1 MASTAASVAE
11 TVALVDEQLRAAGT
25 EQRATKEA
33 AYLKSSL
40 RHYGVTVP
48 EIRAVVRP
56 IAKQVT
62 DHDQLVQLVIMLWD
76 EPRDEPVHE
85 RRFAAAVLLWQRLDL
100 LSVADLHLIER
111 LVRESETWALVD
123 TLVPHPVG
131 SVVETDPDG
140 ARPTLDRWAADDNFW
155 LRRAALLAYLVAL
168 REGRGDWEQFAAYAD
183 AMLTDSE
190 FFVRK
195 AMGWV
200 CRDTAR
206 KRPELVRDWVAP
218 RTDRIS
224 GVAIREAVKNLDPV
238 DQERLLAAYRR
249 GEPVA

>member
-1 MASTAASVAE
+1 MPSSAAAAAE

-48 EIRAVVRP
+48 QIRAVVLP
-56 IAKQVT
+56 VAKAIT
-62 DHDQLVQLVIMLWD
+62 DHDELIQLVTALWD

-85 RRFAAAVLLWQRLDL
+85 RRFASAVLLVQRLDL
-100 LSVADLHLIER
+100 LSVADLNLIER

-131 SVVETDPDG
+131 AIVAADPDG

-155 LRRAALLAYLVAL
+155 LRRAVLLAYLVAL
-168 REGRGDWEQFAAYAD
+168 REGRGDWDQFTTYAD

-195 AMGWV
+195 AIGWV
-200 CRDTAR
+200 LRDTAR
-206 KRPELVRDWVAP
+206 KRPELVRDWLAP

-224 GVAIREAVKNLDPV
+224 GVAVREAVKKLDPV
-238 DQERLLAAYRR
+238 DRDRILAAYRR

>member
-1 MASTAASVAE
+1 MGSTAASVAD

-25 EQRATKEA
+25 QERAAKEA

-48 EIRAVVRP
+48 EIRTVVRP
-56 IAKQVT
+56 VAKQVV
-62 DHDQLVQLVIMLWD
+62 DHDQLMQLVTMLWD

-100 LSVADLHLIER
+100 LSIADLGLIER
-111 LVRESETWALVD
+111 LVREAETWALVD

-131 SVVETDPDG
+131 AIVETDPDR
-140 ARPTLDRWAADDNFW
+140 ARPTLDRWAENDNFW

-168 REGRGDWEQFAAYAD
+168 REGRGDWDQFAAYAD

-195 AMGWV
+195 AIGWIL
-200 CRDTAR
+200 RDTAR
-206 KRPELVRDWVAP
+206 KRPELVRDWLAP

-224 GVAIREAVKNLDPV
+224 GVAVREAVKKLDPT
-238 DQERLLAAYRR
+238 DRDRILAAYRR
-249 GEPVA
+249 REPVA